1 MTRGLSPRNTIF
13 SNLSVSILSSLRWI
27 HRTGKSSLFL
37 AQGATPRP
45 LKAYAEEHRKEKD
58 AFIPVEDHGHIP
70 QIRNQ
75 KVPDSI
81 MAVSA
86 I

>member
-1 MTRGLSPRNTIF
+1 
-13 SNLSVSILSSLRWI
+13 
-27 HRTGKSSLFL
+27 L

-58 AFIPVEDHGHIP
+58 AFISVEDHGHIP
-70 QIRNQ
+70 QIRHQ

-81 MAVSA
+81 IAVSA